1 MPENPLSVKKNIV
14 WNSVGN
20 FIYLFSQWLLSF
32 FVVRLLGFE
41 NAGIFSLAIAIAGSF
56 VGISLYG
63 MRSFQVSDIEGKY
76 PDKAYLLSRYITSL
90 IALVACLVF
99 VAANTYSFYISVCIL
114 VYMCFKLSESLSDVF
129 QGILQK
135 AMRMDY
141 IGKSFILKGV
151 IVLAV
156 FVASIALTR
165 NLLIGMIAL
174 VVSSFAIV
182 LIYDQT
188 KAAHFYV
195 DTESTGWKACVK
207 ALLKECLPIACFVFV
222 FNMIAQVPRYFLESR
237 VGAEALGTY
246 STIAMPVVIVQVSAS
261 FIFAPLTTP
270 FAQSLNEGDTKKFM
284 ALFWKTIVFLLGL
297 SAAALIGFG
306 FIGKWVLVLLFGQ
319 AIEPYTFLLMPL
331 VVCTILVAVS
341 WFLSTILI
349 VLRRLKALLV
359 ISIVSF
365 AVVAAGSI
373 PCIAAFGQNG
383 ASFVLIIALA
393 AYVLMGI
400 MVMAHGIKSVR

>member
-1 MPENPLSVKKNIV
+1 MPENPLSVKENIV

-32 FVVRLLGFE
+32 FVVRILGFE
-41 NAGIFSLAIAIAGSF
+41 DAGVLSLAIAIAGSF

-76 PDKAYLLSRYITSL
+76 PDKAYLVSRYITSV
-90 IALVACLVF
+90 IAFIACLVF
-99 VAANTYSFYISVCIL
+99 VAANNYSYYISVCI
-114 VYMCFKLSESLSDVF
+114 VIYMCFKLSESLSDVY

-141 IGKSFILKGV
+141 IGKSFIIKGV
-151 IVLAV
+151 IVLGV
-156 FVASIALTR
+156 FTASIALTR

-174 VVSSFAIV
+174 VVTSFAIV
-182 LIYDQT
+182 LIYDRK
-188 KAAHFYV
+188 KAAHFYI
-195 DTESTGWKACVK
+195 DAENTGRNTYVK

-222 FNMIAQVPRYFLESR
+222 FNMIAQVPRYFLENR

-270 FAQSLNEGDTKKFM
+270 LAQSLNGGDVKKFM

-297 SAAALIGFG
+297 SAVALIGFG
-306 FIGKWVLVLLFGQ
+306 LIGKWVLVLLFGQ

-331 VVCTILVAVS
+331 VICTILVAIS

-349 VLRRLKALLV
+349 VLRRLKTLLV

-365 AVVAAGSI
+365 VIVAAGSI
-373 PCIAAFGQNG
+373 PFIISFGQNG
-383 ASFVLIIALA
+383 ASFVLIVALA
-393 AYVLMGI
+393 AYVLMGSI
-400 MVMAHGIKSVR
+400 VMALGIKSVK